1 MASKRQLFD
10 PKLMKKIFTSFFLV
24 LTHCMC
30 WGQTFYANSI
40 PSLPSPQHNI
50 AGRVDTQPFFLFSTQ
65 QSKNQEAID
74 FFNIENTSPDFLF
87 KNKLESLTGANNS
100 SNSKFP
106 RSSFAS
112 NIQGLQFIESSPF
125 RSK

>member
-1 MASKRQLFD
+1 
-10 PKLMKKIFTSFFLV
+10 
-24 LTHCMC
+24 MC
-30 WGQTFYANSI
+30 WGQTFYVNSI

-65 QSKNQEAID
+65 QSKNQEALD
-74 FFNIENTSPDFLF
+74 FFNNENTSPDFLF
-87 KNKLESLTGANNS
+87 KNKLESLTDANNS

-112 NIQGLQFIESSPF
+112 NIQGLQFIEPSPF